1 MADKQISELHAKYY
15 GKKDKK
21 QVVAKDTKPV
31 VQKTVITKTK
41 TVKAKRKFKI
51 RSNGVLRIGGNHIVD
66 KFGFKALQ
74 EVTIENPTAGTIII
88 KAK

>member
-1 MADKQISELHAKYY
+1 MSDKQISELHAKFY
-15 GKKDKK
+15 GKKEKK
-21 QVVAKDTKPV
+21 QAVVKEAKPV
-31 VQKTVITKTK
+31 VQKVVKTK
-41 TVKAKRKFKI
+41 TAKAERSFKI

-66 KFGFKALQ
+66 TFGFKALQ

>member
-1 MADKQISELHAKYY
+1 MADKQISELHAKFY
-15 GKKDKK
+15 GKKEKK
-21 QVVAKDTKPV
+21 QVETKETKPV
-31 VQKTVITKTK
+31 VQKVVATKVK
-41 TVKAKRKFKI
+41 TVKAERKFKI

-74 EVTIENPTAGTIII
+74 EVTIENPVAGTIII